1 MEFVLRLLQFIVK
14 IVYNIVYIVLAV
26 LFTRKKDE
34 KIPAIKDRLVTIP
47 LVDIVE
53 LMRTKRLTSQELV
66 KAYIERLKEVNPHIN
81 AIVEDRFEEALTDA
95 KRADDLIF
103 KCANSQL
110 PQLYARYPLLGIPF
124 TVKEACGLKGMS
136 FVVGSLQ
143 RVDTKAKRDCIAVEN
158 LKSAGAIPLLVSAN
172 PEYCFS
178 IETNSYT
185 NGKCLNAYDFRRT
198 CGGSS
203 GGEGAL
209 NGSGATL
216 FGIGSDIAGSIRI
229 PSLFN
234 GVFGHKPTGGLIPN
248 IEVFPSSDDEECN
261 QYLQTGVI
269 SRFGS
274 DLGLILHIMAGEH
287 ARKLEFVHPIETKDI
302 KIFYSL
308 GFSGLNGIC
317 HYGVTAE
324 IQIAI
329 LKAVKC
335 LQQSGLTTQIAN
347 IKGLENSTEIAFSG
361 IARLKKLPLLMD
373 ENTSVKELLQELM
386 KSYVKKSKYTK
397 EGLTF
402 ELLRRTNA
410 FMNSEKL
417 MKYKEEGQ
425 KLKQEIINLLGND
438 GVLFFP
444 TFPVPAI
451 HHHTS
456 SLAQWGIDYSLLF
469 NILGLPC
476 THIPMGVD
484 ADGMPVG
491 FQVIAAP
498 FKDKLCLQIAG
509 ALEMAFG
516 GWTPPVKHA
525 FS

>member
-1 MEFVLRLLQFIVK
+1 MDFILRLLQFIVK
-14 IVYNIVYIVLAV
+14 IVYNIVYVILTVILP
-26 LFTRKKDE
+26 RKKNE
-34 KIPAIKDRLVTIP
+34 HIPTIKDKLLTIP
-47 LVDIVE
+47 LVEIIQ
-53 LMRTKRLTSQELV
+53 LMRTKRLTSQQLV
-66 KAYIERLKEVNPHIN
+66 KAYIERIKEVNPHIN
-81 AIVEDRFEEALTDA
+81 AVVQDRFEEALADA

-110 PQLYARYPLLGIPF
+110 SQLYARYPLLGIPF
-124 TVKEACGLKGMS
+124 TVKESCGLKGMS

-143 RVDTKAKRDCIAVEN
+143 RDGMKAQRDSIPVEN

-185 NGKCLNAYDFRRT
+185 NGKCLNPYDARRT

-209 NGSGATL
+209 NGSGSTL

-248 IEVFPSSDDEECN
+248 TEVFPSCDSEECN

-274 DLGLILHIMAGEH
+274 DLGLILHIMAGEN

-302 KIFYSL
+302 KIYYLL
-308 GFSGLNGIC
+308 GFSGLNGIL
-317 HYGVTAE
+317 HHGVTAD

-335 LQQSGLTTQIAN
+335 LQQSGLTTEIAK

-361 IARLKKLPLLMD
+361 IARLRQLPLLMSED
-373 ENTSVKELLQELM
+373 TSVKHLLIELV
-386 KSYVKKSKYTK
+386 KSYCKKSKYTK

-410 FMNSEKL
+410 FMTPEKL
-417 MKYKEEGQ
+417 IKYKEEGQ
-425 KLKQEIINLLGND
+425 KLKEEIINVLGND

-456 SLAQWGIDYSLLF
+456 SLAQWAIDYSLLF
-469 NILGLPC
+469 NVLGLPC
-476 THIPMGVD
+476 THIPMGLD
-484 ADGMPVG
+484 SDGLPVG
-491 FQVIAAP
+491 FQIVAAP
-498 FKDKLCLQIAG
+498 FKDKLCLQVAG

-516 GWTPPVKHA
+516 GWTTPVKHEFA
-525 FS
+525 